1 MDSPKSR
8 LVAATN
14 AGPLIYLS
22 VLGRLSLL
30 RELFAE
36 VLLPD
41 AVYEEVVLHGHGLPG
56 ANETK
61 DAVEDGWLRRV
72 AVQDR
77 ALVDALLGE
86 LDVGEAEAIALAREL
101 GLDWI
106 LMDDRSGRAKARLMG
121 LSVTGTIGV
130 VLLARGSGLNV
141 DLKHDLDLLI
151 EHNFRIS
158 DELYEQLIA
167 GS

>member
-1 MDSPKSR
+1 LISWHQPMDSPVSR

-22 VLGRLSLL
+22 VLGRLPLL

-41 AVYEEVVLHGHGLPG
+41 AVYEEVVLQGHGLPG
-56 ANETK
+56 ANESK
-61 DAVEDGWLRRV
+61 AAVEAGWLRRV

-77 ALVDALLGE
+77 ALLL
-86 LDVGEAEAIALAREL
+86 
-101 GLDWI
+101 
-106 LMDDRSGRAKARLMG
+106 
-121 LSVTGTIGV
+121 
-130 VLLARGSGLNV
+130 
-141 DLKHDLDLLI
+141 

-158 DELYEQLIA
+158 GELYEQLIA
-167 GS
+167 GG

>member
-1 MDSPKSR
+1 MSNI
-8 LVAATN
+8 VVATN

-30 RELFAE
+30 RDLFSE

-61 DAVEDGWLRRV
+61 AAVEDGWLRR
-72 AVQDR
+72 AVVQNR

-101 GLDWI
+101 GLRWI

-121 LSVTGTIGV
+121 LTVTGTIGV
-130 VLLARGSGLNV
+130 LLLAKRSSIDV
-141 DLKHDLDLLI
+141 DLKRDLDLLV

-158 DELYEQLIA
+158 RELYEQLIV
-167 GS
+167 GG